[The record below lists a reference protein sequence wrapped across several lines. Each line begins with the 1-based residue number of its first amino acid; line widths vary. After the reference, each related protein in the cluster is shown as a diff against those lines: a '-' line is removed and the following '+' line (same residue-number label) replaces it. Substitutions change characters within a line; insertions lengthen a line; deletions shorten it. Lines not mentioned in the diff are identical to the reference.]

1 MTQSNFQGKAQPP
14 QPSGFKIQ
22 PPGSHCQLA
31 LSLGFDIVLAL
42 TSCLSKFGPPHWL
55 GHGLRPCLSAN
66 LAGKLLRN
74 PGRFLAKKCSGKPKL
89 GWPGINASARHSD
102 WCPGRTGP
110 QLRLP
115 GHDLTA
121 FDKTGLPAKTKFNSF
136 RVALLYPPHPPSFSQ
151 PTTIGP
157 PAGSPKQG
165 LPHSTILVA
174 TKPRKAERLIFNRC
188 TPKLPLQF

>member
-1 MTQSNFQGKAQPP
+1 MPFQ
-14 QPSGFKIQ
+14 
-22 PPGSHCQLA
+22 
-31 LSLGFDIVLAL
+31 V
-42 TSCLSKFGPPHWL
+42 
-55 GHGLRPCLSAN
+55 LSAT
-66 LAGKLLRN
+66 LAWTRAAPLFKRE
-74 PGRFLAKKCSGKPKL
+74 PRWEAFTKSRQISSKKNSSGKPKL
-89 GWPGINASARHSD
+89 GWPGINASARHRD

-157 PAGSPKQG
+157 PAGSQRPG

-174 TKPRKAERLIFNRC
+174 TEPRKAERLISKRC
-188 TPKLPLQF
+188 TPKLPPEF

>member
-1 MTQSNFQGKAQPP
+1 MP
-14 QPSGFKIQ
+14 
-22 PPGSHCQLA
+22 
-31 LSLGFDIVLAL
+31 
-42 TSCLSKFGPPHWL
+42 
-55 GHGLRPCLSAN
+55 RPDTEVGA
-66 LAGKLLRN
+66 
-74 PGRFLAKKCSGKPKL
+74 
-89 GWPGINASARHSD
+89 
-102 WCPGRTGP
+102 PGRTGP
-110 QLRLP
+110 DLRMP

-157 PAGSPKQG
+157 PAGSPRPG

-174 TKPRKAERLIFNRC
+174 TEPRKAEQLIFKRC